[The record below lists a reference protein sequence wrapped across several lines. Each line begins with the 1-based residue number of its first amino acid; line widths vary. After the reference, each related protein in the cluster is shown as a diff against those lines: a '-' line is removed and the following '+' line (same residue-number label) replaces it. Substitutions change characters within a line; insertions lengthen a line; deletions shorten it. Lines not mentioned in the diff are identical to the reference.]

1 MGSAI
6 KVCTLRI
13 ARSWLGTIA
22 AWCRDRVSWS
32 DGELYGVQCMLSSIP
47 DVHVPIRHAVFGTDE
62 SICFVQCVEFRLSTS
77 PVSR

>member
-1 MGSAI
+1 MF
-6 KVCTLRI
+6 TRRI

-22 AWCRDRVSWS
+22 AWCRVAFRGLMES
-32 DGELYGVQCMLSSIP
+32 CMESNAVLSSIP
-47 DVHVPIRHAVFGTDE
+47 DVHVPIRHHAVFGTDE